1 VGPELTV
8 GLNINDHLEA
18 RTKSCGPELGCS
30 GWACVGELGCSRSP
44 DQELLGGI
52 PELGLCWG
60 IGLSGWAVLGSWA
73 CITSLLLF
81 FLLYVIVIVCPN
93 NTLYSGK

>member
-1 VGPELTV
+1 VGPELMV
-8 GLNINDHLEA
+8 GLNIDYHLEA

-52 PELGLCWG
+52 GPVLGNWAVRLGCVGELGLYH
-60 IGLSGWAVLGSWA
+60 ISFAFLSL
-73 CITSLLLF
+73 
-81 FLLYVIVIVCPN
+81 VCDYYC
-93 NTLYSGK
+93 LSK